1 MGKMTKKYFTI
12 ITFFLVIMVIGGC
25 TEQNQ
30 SEEAGGEKQDH
41 QPDGPSAL
49 PPIFSE
55 DIRENVEALFDS
67 HKGEVP
73 KDVFNEHMQNLSETE
88 LQNSM
93 LGGPTFHN
101 IYVAY
106 SSHET
111 GATLEGTTDENG
123 FVLED
128 RTLIIEHGSVPDAVI
143 DPDGTIRL
151 YFVDTCPLRKIWV
164 AVDDHVDDKVTAAD
178 LVTLYEDGYVAGN
191 NAFSTAKSTDGEHF
205 TIESLAIK
213 NLPEDVYVAD
223 PSTCRLENGSYRL
236 YFLCVLASD
245 CTSADPASSTHHRIA
260 SAIST
265 DGTNFVYEGINYDEG
280 EQSMGGGLSDP
291 EVCKTGDYYRLFIHA
306 GGGRTNNK
314 VLTSYDDGRTFDES
328 SAVDLFGSHS
338 TAGYGLRI
346 VETPVGYRMYYC
358 ENSTTYSATSDTN
371 GETWTMQDEPK
382 VGGRG
387 SMAPVKIPEGSSI
400 TWKYLF
406 YFHA

>member
-1 MGKMTKKYFTI
+1 MS
-12 ITFFLVIMVIGGC
+12 GC
-25 TEQNQ
+25 TEQQNQ
-30 SEEAGGEKQDH
+30 SEEPEGEDDGY
-41 QPDGPSAL
+41 QPGPSGL

-55 DIRENVEALFDS
+55 DTREDVEALFDS
-67 HKGEVP
+67 YNGEVP
-73 KDVFNEHMQNLSETE
+73 KDVFKEHMQNLSEIE

-93 LGGPTFHN
+93 PGGPTFHD

-111 GATLEGTTDENG
+111 GATIEGTTDENG

-151 YFVDTCPLRKIWV
+151 YFVDTCPLRKIWIS
-164 AVDDHVDDKVTAAD
+164 VDEFSDDKVTTAD
-178 LVTLYEDGYVAGN
+178 IFSLYEDGYVAGN

-205 TIESLAIK
+205 TIEPLAIK

-223 PSTCRLENGSYRL
+223 PSTCRLDSGSYRL

-245 CTSADPASSTHHRIA
+245 CSSGDPASSTHHRIA
-260 SAIST
+260 SAISI

-314 VLTSYDDGRTFDES
+314 VLTSYDDGRTFDEL
-328 SAVDLFGSHS
+328 SAVDLFGSYS

-346 VETPVGYRMYYC
+346 VEIPGGYRMYYC

-371 GETWTMQDEPK
+371 GEIWTMQNEPK

-400 TWKYLF
+400 PWKYLL